1 VIRPPLVFPG
11 GSHKCLVAH
20 TSPHWQCLLG
30 VNATMAVIA
39 WGSTV
44 EETSRE
50 SILFKEVE
58 AIANKFAVL
67 QKKTLAFVNR
77 MFNSY
82 KSFMT

>member
-1 VIRPPLVFPG
+1 VILPPLVFPR

-20 TSPHWQCLLG
+20 TSSHWQCLLG
-30 VNATMAVIA
+30 ENAAIAVIA
-39 WGSTV
+39 LGSTV

-58 AIANKFAVL
+58 ATTIKFAVL
-67 QKKTLAFVNR
+67 QKKKTFAFVNR

-82 KSFMT
+82 K